1 MQPMGWR
8 VTAREFLSSQAALV
22 VTTVLAS
29 FLGIALNLC
38 LPFLLHA
45 EEYARYSL
53 LLGFAQVT
61 ASLLFE
67 WLRISVIRYS
77 QTSDHSADQD
87 RRSVMA
93 AAYLAISGTLG
104 ILAVA
109 FALLSTLNAGFSP
122 VALVTAIAALQGIFD
137 GQQAAARASF
147 SNLAVSSRTMLRAIL
162 SPAGAVAGGLLFGTG
177 EATLIGFALAYPLSS
192 FFSARRQLAEWLA
205 TPPKFAAL
213 PALLRFGV
221 LAAAGTNLS
230 IAIPAALRSVI
241 VGSVGLAEAGGL
253 LLIVDLAQRTFSTI
267 GASINVV
274 TVQNAIRAHVSDR
287 PERLHDAIRPH
298 LVLLVASGFPFV
310 LCYLTL
316 APQILS
322 GSILPESYR
331 GGFSTSGLL
340 LMLAIF
346 LMTVRQYS
354 IDSLFVVFGRSLLA
368 PVGAVTTLAL
378 LIAAAPAMAVLH
390 PSTDIA
396 MLSLL
401 TASLAGT
408 AAAIVCLVATTK
420 VPWPFRDLWL
430 TLAAALLVTLPAW
443 LFAGTLGPFHAVLL
457 AAGLGLVYLAL
468 LVAGDVAGS
477 RAVLASVARLAPRR
491 SRG

>member
-1 MQPMGWR
+1 MGWR
-8 VTAREFLSSQAALV
+8 VTARKLLSSQAALAA
-22 VTTVLAS
+22 TTVLAS

-67 WLRISVIRYS
+67 WLRIGVIRYS
-77 QTSDHSADQD
+77 QTSDPAADQD

-93 AAYLAISGTLG
+93 AAYLAVSGALG
-104 ILAVA
+104 VLAVA

-122 VALVTAIAALQGIFD
+122 VALVAAIAALQGIFD
-137 GQQAAARASF
+137 GQQAASRASF
-147 SNLAVSSRTMLRAIL
+147 LNFAVSSRTILRAVL
-162 SPAGAVAGGLLFGTG
+162 GLVGAVAGGLLFGTG

-192 FFSARRQLAEWLA
+192 FFSARRQLTEWSA

-213 PALLRFGV
+213 LPLVRFGV
-221 LAAAGTNLS
+221 LAATGTNLS

-241 VGSVGLAEAGGL
+241 VGSVGLGEAGGL

-267 GASINVV
+267 GTSINVV
-274 TVQNAIRAHVSDR
+274 TVQNAIRAHISDR
-287 PERLHDAIRPH
+287 PERLHDALRPH
-298 LVLLVASGFPFV
+298 LVLLAASGFPFV

-316 APQILS
+316 APQILG
-322 GSILPESYR
+322 GSFLPESYR
-331 GGFSTSGLL
+331 GGFGTSGLL

-346 LMTVRQYS
+346 VMTVRQYS

-378 LIAAAPAMAVLH
+378 LIAAAPAVTLLH
-390 PSTDIA
+390 PSTAITMTA
-396 MLSLL
+396 LL
-401 TASLAGT
+401 AASVVGT
-408 AAAIVCLVATTK
+408 AAAIFCLVATAK

-443 LFAGTLGPFHAVLL
+443 LFAATIGPFHALL
-457 AAGLGLVYLAL
+457 LSAGLGLVYLAL
-468 LVAGDVAGS
+468 LAVGDVAGS
-477 RAVLASVARLAPRR
+477 RAVLASVARWVPRR